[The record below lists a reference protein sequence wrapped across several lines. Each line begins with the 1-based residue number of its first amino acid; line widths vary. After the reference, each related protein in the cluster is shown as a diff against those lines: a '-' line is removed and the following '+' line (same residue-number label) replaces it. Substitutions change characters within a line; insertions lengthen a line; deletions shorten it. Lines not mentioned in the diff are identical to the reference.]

1 MHKPG
6 PLFLAPVAIPPIFI
20 LGNDPFYFTCTVG
33 GKTLVRVPITSQSPR
48 HPVPARVGRTL
59 LSATSDFGSC
69 SWFCSRPRAPL
80 DPSEIQTAHTE
91 GPRRRFCPLFPECQ
105 IGS

>member
-33 GKTLVRVPITSQSPR
+33 GETCVVVPITSQSPR
-48 HPVPARVGRTL
+48 HPVPARGGRTL
-59 LSATSDFGSC
+59 LSAASDFGSC